1 MCTRQMCS
9 IGQRRAQVRSSLR
22 MDVAALRRQ
31 IDSDAAAGDI
41 PFIVVGTAGTV
52 SVAMPFGRWD
62 FI

>member
-1 MCTRQMCS
+1 
-9 IGQRRAQVRSSLR
+9 